1 MNQTFQSEVEF
12 LRAHGLNPIV
22 LGNDEG
28 ARLVTLAEYQGRV
41 MTSTM
46 AGDGGAGCGWINRA
60 LIASGKRMPHI
71 NAYGGEDRFWL
82 GPEGG
87 QFSLYFPPGAPF
99 DFDHWQVPAAEDT
112 DVWKLDSAGAT
123 EAAFS
128 TEFSIRNWSGFEKM
142 IRMERLVRLL
152 DCAGIAADLGV
163 AFDKTRVSAVGYV
176 TENRVTN
183 IGPEAWTRENG
194 ALSIWMLG
202 MFNPS
207 ARTVI
212 VIPYRTDAPGAI
224 VKDDYFGRIPADRL
238 RIDSGSSRI
247 LFSADGNWRSK
258 LGLTNRR
265 ATGVLGS
272 YDAENRILTVVRYS
286 AGAADA
292 EYVNAAWELQER
304 PFEGDTVNAYNDGP
318 LADGSRM
325 GPFYEL
331 ESSSPAGF
339 PAPGGSFLHTHAT
352 FHFTGEPGELDWI
365 AEKLLNGPVTS
376 LTL

>member
-46 AGDGGAGCGWINRA
+46 AGDGGPGCGWINRA

-112 DVWKLDSAGAT
+112 EVWTLDSAGET

-128 TEFSIRNWSGFEKM
+128 FEFSLRNWSGFEKQ
-142 IRMERLVRLL
+142 IRMERKIVLR
-152 DCAGIAADLGV
+152 DCAGISADLGV
-163 AFDKTRVSAVGYV
+163 FFDGTRVAAVGYV

-183 IGPEAWTRENG
+183 VGHEAWTRENG
-194 ALSIWMLG
+194 AL
-202 MFNPS
+202 
-207 ARTVI
+207 
-212 VIPYRTDAPGAI
+212 
-224 VKDDYFGRIPADRL
+224 
-238 RIDSGSSRI
+238 
-247 LFSADGNWRSK
+247 
-258 LGLTNRR
+258 
-265 ATGVLGS
+265 
-272 YDAENRILTVVRYS
+272 
-286 AGAADA
+286 
-292 EYVNAAWELQER
+292 
-304 PFEGDTVNAYNDGP
+304 
-318 LADGSRM
+318 
-325 GPFYEL
+325 
-331 ESSSPAGF
+331 
-339 PAPGGSFLHTHAT
+339 
-352 FHFTGEPGELDWI
+352 
-365 AEKLLNGPVTS
+365 
-376 LTL
+376 

>member
-46 AGDGGAGCGWINRA
+46 SGDGGPGCGWINHA
-60 LIASGKRMPHI
+60 LIASGKRTPHI

-112 DVWKLDSAGAT
+112 DVWKLDSAGRTA
-123 EAAFS
+123 AAFS

-352 FHFTGEPGELDWI
+352 FHFTGEPGELDRI

>member
-12 LRAHGLNPIV
+12 LRAHGLKPIV
-22 LGNDEG
+22 LGNEEG
-28 ARLVTLAEYQGRV
+28 ARLVTLAELQGRV

-46 AGDGGAGCGWINRA
+46 SGDAGPGCGWINHA
-60 LIASGKRMPHI
+60 LIASGKRTPHI
-71 NAYGGEDRFWL
+71 NACGGEDRFWL

-112 DVWKLDSAGAT
+112 EVWTLDSAGET
-123 EAAFS
+123 GAAFS
-128 TEFSIRNWSGFEKM
+128 FEFSLRNWSGFEKQ
-142 IRMERLVRLL
+142 IRMERKIVLR
-152 DCAGIAADLGV
+152 DCAGISADLGV
-163 AFDKTRVSAVGYV
+163 SFDRTRVAAVGYV

-183 IGPEAWTRENG
+183 VGHEAWTRENG

-207 ARTVI
+207 PRTVI
-212 VIPYRTDAPGAI
+212 VIPFRADAPGAI

-238 RIDSGSSRI
+238 RIDAERGRI

-286 AGAADA
+286 PGAADA
-292 EYVNAAWELQER
+292 EYVNAAWEIQER

-352 FHFTGEPGELDWI
+352 FHFTGEPGELDRI